1 MEFITIEFLIFYNIL
16 LTVRKEEKL
25 ANYKNFIA
33 ND

>member
-1 MEFITIEFLIFYNIL
+1 MEFITIEFLIFYNTL

-25 ANYKNFIA
+25 ANDKNFIA